1 MEGVLIKWTNYIEF
15 WKERRFTIKGPI
27 LSYYVPENKTNK
39 PKRRIFLGLADI
51 IEPELEEGE
60 EDDFG
65 FEIDTGAEHYYIKAN
80 SKEEKQKWLSG
91 LKNGKRLGEKLIRD
105 SNKVNDNSKND
116 NKFEKFKRIYKQKIR
131 PIYKNNKMVLKQFD
145 NIINFIEGKD
155 KFIIYKPI
163 YKKGIIN
170 TSTNA
175 NYPNSKTLKV
185 TGKTGRLTHI
195 PNQKINEKIIGQ
207 NPDAGRLTVS
217 DNNFTKKGYLL
228 KGEEFFDMDES
239 SQLISEDEKEINKF
253 KSNNSHRNK
262 KVQKINENRIKTNN
276 LIDDNTNNK
285 NVIKSKN
292 SKQNNKDKKGAY
304 YDPLYEYEKRTSLPE
319 KCKEVSINV
328 FKILKDAIG
337 KDLNHFAMPV
347 TLNEPLSAL
356 QKLCEKFQYVDL
368 INKAAKEPNPHL
380 RLAYVAVFNIAGI
393 TMNIHRAKKL
403 FNPLL
408 HETYEYVDNKL
419 NYRFFA
425 EQVSHHPAISAY
437 YAEGEGWN
445 LYSNSNSKINISI
458 TGYVEVQNLEKT
470 YLNFTNF
477 SEEVTFSKPASKV
490 RNILTDPILDIIN
503 KFWVKNSDGD
513 ECLVNMIPYNGNNKI
528 GDLNGEVKDNEG
540 NIVYK
545 IEGNW
550 CEKIKIINMKNKEE
564 KVIWEI
570 IKSCDKD
577 NFYFQPYTFDLNNL
591 TEEMKNKLPKT
602 DSRFRGDQR
611 LMEYQKFDEA
621 GEEKNRL
628 EEKQRAKRKE
638 NEKNG
643 IHPVPRYFEETYD
656 DITGELIYKYK
667 GTYFEDRKNNNF
679 KDLPDLFG

>member
-39 PKRRIFLGLADI
+39 PKRRVFLGLADI

-65 FEIDTGAEHYYIKAN
+65 FEIDTGAEHYYIKAK
-80 SKEEKQKWLSG
+80 SKEEKQKWLSA

-105 SNKVNDNSKND
+105 SNKESKNSKND

-163 YKKGIIN
+163 YKKGINASTSIN
-170 TSTNA
+170 
-175 NYPNSKTLKV
+175 KTFNV
-185 TGKTGRLTHI
+185 NDKTGRFTHI
-195 PNQKINEKIIGQ
+195 PNKKLNEKIIEKM
-207 NPDAGRLTVS
+207 PDAGRLTVS
-217 DNNFTKKGYLL
+217 VNNFTKRGYLL

-239 SQLISEDEKEINKF
+239 SQLISEDEKEVNKF
-253 KSNNSHRNK
+253 QAINPQNNK
-262 KVQKINENRIKTNN
+262 IVQKINTNRIKNNN
-276 LIDDNTNNK
+276 LIDENSNNK
-285 NVIKSKN
+285 NIIKSKN
-292 SKQNNKDKKGAY
+292 NRQNNKEKKGSY
-304 YDPLYEYEKRTSLPE
+304 YDPLYDYEKRTSLPE
-319 KCKEVSINV
+319 KSKEVSINI

-425 EQVSHHPAISAY
+425 E
-437 YAEGEGWN
+437 
-445 LYSNSNSKINISI
+445 I
-458 TGYVEVQNLEKT
+458 TRQFQHIMPREKDGI
-470 YLNFTNF
+470 Y
-477 SEEVTFSKPASKV
+477 
-490 RNILTDPILDIIN
+490 IL
-503 KFWVKNSDGD
+503 
-513 ECLVNMIPYNGNNKI
+513 
-528 GDLNGEVKDNEG
+528 
-540 NIVYK
+540 IV
-545 IEGNW
+545 I
-550 CEKIKIINMKNKEE
+550 
-564 KVIWEI
+564 
-570 IKSCDKD
+570 
-577 NFYFQPYTFDLNNL
+577 
-591 TEEMKNKLPKT
+591 
-602 DSRFRGDQR
+602 QR
-611 LMEYQKFDEA
+611 
-621 GEEKNRL
+621 
-628 EEKQRAKRKE
+628 
-638 NEKNG
+638 
-643 IHPVPRYFEETYD
+643 
-656 DITGELIYKYK
+656 
-667 GTYFEDRKNNNF
+667 
-679 KDLPDLFG
+679 

>member
-39 PKRRIFLGLADI
+39 PKRRVFLGLADI

-65 FEIDTGAEHYYIKAN
+65 FEIDTGAEHYYIKAK
-80 SKEEKQKWLSG
+80 SKEEKQKWLSA
-91 LKNGKRLGEKLIRD
+91 LKSGKRLGEKLIKD
-105 SNKVNDNSKND
+105 SNKANNSSNSD

-163 YKKGIIN
+163 YKSSITTQQN
-170 TSTNA
+170 R
-175 NYPNSKTLKV
+175 TLNV
-185 TGKTGRLTHI
+185 NDKTGRFTHI
-195 PNQKINEKIIGQ
+195 PNAKNNQKLIGKM
-207 NPDAGRLTVS
+207 PDAGRLTVS
-217 DNNFTKKGYLL
+217 VNNFTTKGYLL

-239 SQLISEDEKEINKF
+239 SQLISDDENKLQIITPQ
-253 KSNNSHRNK
+253 KNK
-262 KVQKINENRIKTNN
+262 IVQKINANRIKTNN
-276 LIDDNTNNK
+276 LIDNNNNNFKLKNNK
-285 NVIKSKN
+285 KI
-292 SKQNNKDKKGAY
+292 NKDKKGKY

-319 KCKEVSINV
+319 KFKEVSINV

-347 TLNEPLSAL
+347 TLNEPLSML
-356 QKLCEKFQYVDL
+356 QKLCEKFQYADL
-368 INKAAKEPNPHL
+368 LNKAAKEPNPHL
-380 RLAYVAVFNIAGI
+380 RLAYVATFNIAGI
-393 TMNIHRAKKL
+393 TTNIHRAKKV

-408 HETYEYVDNKL
+408 FETYEYVDNKL

-437 YAEGEGWN
+437 YAEGDGWN

-458 TGYVEVQNLEKT
+458 TGYAEIQNLEKT

-477 SEEVTFSKPASKV
+477 SEEITFSKPASKV
-490 RNILTDPILDIIN
+490 RNILTDPILDIC
-503 KFWVKNSDGD
+503 KSFWVKNSDGD
-513 ECLVNMIPYNGNNKI
+513 ECIVNLVPYTGNNKI
-528 GDLNGEVKDNEG
+528 GEMNGEVKDNEG

-550 CEKIKIINMKNKEE
+550 CEKIKIINMKNKQE

-577 NFYFQPYTFDLNNL
+577 NYYFQPYTFDLNNL

-602 DSRFRGDQR
+602 DTRFREDQR

-656 DITGELIYKYK
+656 DLTGDLIYKYK

-679 KDLPDLFG
+679 KDIPDLFGK